1 MQTDLKMQNEIKTVW
16 ICFAGGG
23 LWCSA
28 KLTVTSKHLLS
39 SFDNTVFSLKNRF
52 SQRLFSSKYLF
63 EELDIDSKFP

>member
-39 SFDNTVFSLKNRF
+39 SFDNTVFSL
-52 SQRLFSSKYLF
+52 
-63 EELDIDSKFP
+63 